1 MIEILPNLIGSVD
14 VSSIDLNLF
23 HFNLLDL
30 NLFDVDWTTF
40 AQTVPDKQFNQDVLG
55 GMGRGW
61 NDFVKSGQIW
71 ALLIGLIAG
80 YLFRS
85 ITAG

>member
-1 MIEILPNLIGSVD
+1 MIDILPTFISAID
-14 VSSIDLNLF
+14 VSSFDLSLF
-23 HFNLLDL
+23 DFNLLDF
-30 NLFDVDWTTF
+30 NIFDVDWTTL
-40 AQTVPDKQFNQDVLG
+40 AQTGDKQFPQDVLG
-55 GMGRGW
+55 DMGKGW
-61 NDFVKSGQIW
+61 NGFVKSGQIW